1 MKSFLMIGQSNMA
14 GRGFVQ
20 DVPPIYNEQI
30 KMLRNGRWQMADEP
44 MNYDRSV
51 AGVSLASSFAAA
63 WWSQHQEEIGLIPCA
78 EGGSSIDEWAID
90 GILYRHA
97 ISEARFAMKTSEST
111 GILWHQGE
119 SDSFGGKYKD
129 YYQKL
134 LTIFT
139 ELRKELNVPNL
150 PIVIGGLG
158 DYLGKNGFGAS
169 CTEYKEINEELKRFA
184 LNEENCYFV
193 TAENLTA
200 NPDGIHI
207 NAISQRKFGIRYF
220 VAFDQKQHVMAPL
233 ENEDMAVQ
241 IDGDREHTM
250 NEKIYL
256 ISHDFALGKMDFSD
270 FMTKLQ
276 VIQTSTKV

>member
-1 MKSFLMIGQSNMA
+1 MIGQSNMA

-44 MNYDRSV
+44 INYDRSV
-51 AGVSLASSFAAA
+51 SGVSLASSFAAA
-63 WWSQHQEEIGLIPCA
+63 WWNQHQEEIGLIPCA
-78 EGGSSIDEWAID
+78 EGGSSMDEWAID

-97 ISEARFAMKTSEST
+97 IREAQFAMETSELA

-119 SDSFGGKYKD
+119 SDSFGGKYQE

-139 ELRKELNVPNL
+139 QLRKDLNAPNL
-150 PIVIGGLG
+150 PIIIGGLG
-158 DYLGKNGFGAS
+158 DYLGQSGFGAM
-169 CTEYKEINEELKRFA
+169 CTEYKEINEVLRRFA

-207 NAISQRKFGIRYF
+207 NAISQRKFGLRYF
-220 VAFDQKQHVMAPL
+220 AAFDQMQDILIPL
-233 ENEDMAVQ
+233 ENEERAPK
-241 IDGDREHTM
+241 IDENRERTI
-250 NEKIYL
+250 NEKIYM
-256 ISHDFALGKMDFSD
+256 ISYDFALGKIDYEDFIAK
-270 FMTKLQ
+270 FQ
-276 VIQTSTKV
+276 VIQASAEA